1 MHLDPQIVH
10 PRRRLQWLEV
20 ETPPS
25 PGTGGCDHRVS
36 PAPCSGSSPS
46 RSAWSS
52 SRASAS
58 VQSRTSGS
66 PRNVAGNVVT
76 LPGDRATDIPQIGA
90 YSGTVNLLLVGSD
103 TRNGQKGHYGS
114 NPGSTLNDVNILIHI
129 SEDHT
134 KATVI
139 SFPRDLY
146 VDRPACKNP
155 SDTSQTL
162 PAATGVKINSVLE
175 YGGLG
180 CVRDTVA
187 DLTGM
192 TIPFAALITFD
203 GVVEMSNAVGGV
215 PVCVAKAINDDY
227 TGLHLSAGEHTIK
240 GVTALEFLRTRHGVG
255 DGSDVT
261 RISSQQVFLSSL
273 VRKIKSNATL
283 TDVTKLYGLA
293 VAAIDEHE
301 PVLRPGERRHDGLDR
316 PCGREH
322 PARAVRARAVP
333 DDALRRRARRQRRQ
347 REGPHRRRQGRQGPE
362 AREEADR
369 RDLRQRLGRREL
381 VDPDPDPGHD
391 EHPDLVPV
399 DVDVDVDERHRRSA
413 EHGGGS
419 DGRPADLLG
428 GQRPGTR

>member
-1 MHLDPQIVH
+1 MAGRDDVPLARHG
-10 PRRRLQWLEV
+10 RLR
-20 ETPPS
+20 S
-25 PGTGGCDHRVS
+25 PGLVGGVLRIVAIGLCVVVVAGVS
-36 PAPCSGSSPS
+36 IGAIAYQ
-46 RSAWSS
+46 RL
-52 SRASAS
+52 
-58 VQSRTSGS
+58 TN
-66 PRNVAGNVVT
+66 NVSGNVVT

-134 KATVI
+134 KATVL
-139 SFPRDLY
+139 SLPRDLY
-146 VDRPACKNP
+146 LSRPTCTNP
-155 SDTSQTL
+155 SDTTQTL
-162 PAATGVKINSVLE
+162 PAATGVKINSILE

-187 DLTGM
+187 ALTGM

-293 VAAIDEHE
+293 VAASTSMSLSSGLASVDTMVSIGRAVANI
-301 PVLRPGERRHDGLDR
+301 PLAQFVLVQYPTTLYGDGLV
-316 PCGREH
+316 
-322 PARAVRARAVP
+322 AN
-333 DDALRRRARRQRRQ
+333 DASAKV
-347 REGPHRRRQGRQGPE
+347 
-362 AREEADR
+362 
-369 RDLRQRLGRREL
+369 L
-381 VDPDPDPGHD
+381 VDAIKADKTLRLAKKQTGATAGAGSVTQSSSTPTSSATSTPTSSPTSSSTSSPSTDTV
-391 EHPDLVPV
+391 DLPSTVV
-399 DVDVDVDERHRRSA
+399 GQTVEQRTCSV
-413 EHGGGS
+413 GNN
-419 DGRPADLLG
+419 LG
-428 GQRPGTR
+428 KR

>member
-1 MHLDPQIVH
+1 VLRFLAIGLCVV
-10 PRRRLQWLEV
+10 L
-20 ETPPS
+20 
-25 PGTGGCDHRVS
+25 
-36 PAPCSGSSPS
+36 
-46 RSAWSS
+46 
-52 SRASAS
+52 
-58 VQSRTSGS
+58 
-66 PRNVAGNVVT
+66 VAGAGLGAIAYQRFVSNVDTHKVT
-76 LPGDRATDIPQIGA
+76 LPGDTATDIPEIGA

-146 VDRPACKNP
+146 VSRPACTDP
-155 SDTSQTL
+155 SDTAKTL
-162 PAATGVKINSVLE
+162 PAATGVKINSTLE

-187 DLTGM
+187 ALTGM

-215 PVCVAKAINDDY
+215 SVCVAKAINDDY
-227 TGLHLSAGEHTIK
+227 TGLHLSKGEHTIK
-240 GVTALEFLRTRHGVG
+240 GVTALKFLRTRHGVG

-293 VAAIDEHE
+293 IAASSSMSLSSGLANVDTMVSIGRAVAGI
-301 PVLRPGERRHDGLDR
+301 PLGQFVLVQYPTTLYGDGLVANDSS
-316 PCGREH
+316 
-322 PARAVRARAVP
+322 AKVLIDAVK
-333 DDALRRRARRQRRQ
+333 
-347 REGPHRRRQGRQGPE
+347 
-362 AREEADR
+362 ADKTLKLAKKQTGATSGSGSVTESTASPSATASPSSSATSSPSSSSSSDTV
-369 RDLRQRLGRREL
+369 DLPSTVVGQTVDQQTCSVGNDLGSR
-381 VDPDPDPGHD
+381 
-391 EHPDLVPV
+391 
-399 DVDVDVDERHRRSA
+399 
-413 EHGGGS
+413 
-419 DGRPADLLG
+419 
-428 GQRPGTR
+428 